1 MSRPIIKRKE
11 KKQTPVMVAN
21 AKDLGPAPWLV
32 HSVVGPWLVG
42 LGPAPWLV
50 HSVVGPW
57 LVGLWPSIV
66 PPPHKIHIAQ
76 ILPLPEPV

>member
-1 MSRPIIKRKE
+1 
-11 KKQTPVMVAN
+11 MVAN